1 MQQTIYVHG
10 STALESDA
18 ADWLVHLSEAGHRL
32 VLVAEDDHPAADL
45 VAWTERTPAI
55 PEEPPRGAWF
65 LTADPAACG
74 DRRAGV
80 KSMLIG
86 PREDGPRTT
95 RCDATARDVRDA
107 VLEILAADAMG

>member
-1 MQQTIYVHG
+1 MPRTGSSTCPRPDIGWSSWPRTTIR
-10 STALESDA
+10 SAQ
-18 ADWLVHLSEAGHRL
+18 
-32 VLVAEDDHPAADL
+32 
-45 VAWTERTPAI
+45 AI
-55 PEEPPRGAWF
+55 PEDAPRGSWF

-80 KSMLIG
+80 RSMLIG

>member
-10 STALESDA
+10 STALEPDA
-18 ADWLVHLSEAGHRL
+18 ADSLVHLVDAGHQL
-32 VLVAEDDHPAADL
+32 VLVAEDDHPAAGL
-45 VAWTERTPAI
+45 PAWADRTPVI
-55 PEEPPRGAWF
+55 PEDPPRGSWF

-86 PREDGPRTT
+86 PREDGPRTS